1 KHGNDAQTV
10 ATQRGQFTAG
20 RVHPR
25 LARSVIK
32 GVARPQTVVR
42 DVDAVGQH
50 RLGRQ
55 AVLARLAGL
64 RKIAT
69 IHDELRCVR
78 KTDDTDA
85 VGSSR
90 NQTRNGRTVVDVW
103 IVVVRCTARLVG
115 GKVPRQIVAV
125 VGNQV
130 GVRFVDTTVDDAD
143 QQALARIIIPRV
155 IYIDIVDGH

>member
-1 KHGNDAQTV
+1 IGIIALDTRVTYRKHGNDAQTV

-20 RVHPR
+20 RVHPG
-25 LARSVIK
+25 LVRSVIK
-32 GVARPQTVVR
+32 GVARSPTVVR

-50 RLGRQ
+50 PLGRQ
-55 AVLARLAGL
+55 AELAPLVGL

-69 IHDELRCVR
+69 IHDELRSVR
-78 KTDDTDA
+78 NTNDTDA

-90 NQTRNGRTVVDVW
+90 YQTRNGRTVVGVW

-130 GVRFVDTTVDDAD
+130 
-143 QQALARIIIPRV
+143 
-155 IYIDIVDGH
+155 